1 MAKLVVI
8 DGNSIMNRAFYGLSG
23 RNMLTTKKGI
33 PTNAIYGFL
42 TILFKILNED
52 KPEYLTVAFD
62 LKAPTFR
69 HKMYDG
75 YKAQRKGMPDELAV
89 QMPIIKDV
97 LDAMNI
103 SRIEMEGFEADDILG
118 TLSKKAKKEGIEV
131 VLFTGDRDSFQ
142 LIEEGINVKLPV
154 TKGGKTETEIYD
166 VEKIKEKYGVMPL
179 DLINVKGL
187 MGDTSDNIPG
197 VPGIGEKTALGYI
210 QKFKTIE
217 SLYENID
224 DDIVKPKAK
233 EALINFKELAF
244 LSRTLATI
252 NTDIPL
258 NFSEDY
264 RVQEVN
270 NDALYNIFNELE
282 FSTFI
287 KRLGLIPGASEG
299 AHLSSF
305 EPVVGE
311 KVFDFS
317 KLRNLDSFAFYVSNE
332 KPYQVGIYS
341 DVGAFCIES
350 EDKDFLLK
358 NVFESD
364 AKKFGAY
371 TKPLYIELKNRGIE
385 LRNLVFDVDIAEYVV
400 NALNV
405 SGNMEKLAINQ
416 FDFDINSL
424 KENTET
430 QISIFEME
438 KRADNNKYVCSIAK
452 MIWELKDFYLTEIEK
467 NKQEQLF
474 YEIEMP
480 LIEVLADMQIA
491 GMKVDRDLLKNYGVE
506 LQGKIDFLVKE
517 ITRLAGEEFN
527 INSPKQL
534 GEILFDKLK
543 LTAPKKTQRG
553 YATDADTLEK
563 LREEHPIIDKVLE
576 YKQLMKLKS
585 TYVDGLDAVINKNTG
600 RIHSNFNQTIT
611 ATGRLSSTEP
621 NLQNIPVRMEAG
633 KRIREMFVPEDG
645 YVYVDADY
653 SQIELRVLAHMAKDE
668 VMLEAFNND
677 DDIHTATAMQIFH
690 VSKEE
695 VTPLL
700 RSRAKAVNFGIVYG
714 QGNYSLGQD
723 LRISRKE
730 AEEYINSY
738 FEHFNGI
745 KKFQDESVNM
755 ARKNGYVK
763 TIFNRRRN
771 LPEIKSS
778 NFNIRSF
785 GERIAM
791 NMPIQGS
798 AADIIKIAMIMV
810 NNKLKNMKSRLI
822 LQVHDELIVE
832 APLEE
837 AEEVKRIVVDC
848 MESAVKLDVLL
859 KVDANIGTSWLEAK

>member
-52 KPEYLTVAFD
+52 NPDYMVVAFD

-75 YKAQRKGMPDELAV
+75 YKAQRKGMPDELAT

-103 SRIEMEGFEADDILG
+103 SRVEMEGFEADDILG
-118 TLSKKAKKEGIEV
+118 TLAKKAKNNGIDV
-131 VLFTGDRDSFQ
+131 ILFTGDRDSFQ
-142 LIEEGINVKLPV
+142 LIEDGINVKLPV
-154 TKGGKTETEIYD
+154 TKGGKTETELYD
-166 VEKIKEKYGVMPL
+166 VDKILEKYGVMPVE
-179 DLINVKGL
+179 LINVKGL

-217 SLYENID
+217 NLYENID
-224 DDIVKPKAK
+224 DALVKPKAK
-233 EALINFKELAF
+233 ESLKEFKDLAF

-258 NFSEDY
+258 EFSEEY
-264 RVQEVN
+264 KIKEVN
-270 NDALYNIFNELE
+270 NEALYNIFNELE

-287 KRLGLIPGASEG
+287 KKLNLVPGENSIVSE
-299 AHLSSF
+299 F

-311 KVFDFS
+311 KIYDFS
-317 KLRNLDSFAFYVSNE
+317 KINELDEFAFYVSNE

-341 DVGAFCIES
+341 DKGVFCVES
-350 EDKDFLLK
+350 DDRYSMLK
-358 NVFESD
+358 SIFESD
-364 AKKFGAY
+364 AKKYGAY
-371 TKPLYIELKNRGIE
+371 AKSLYVELKNNNIELKN
-385 LRNLVFDVDIAEYVV
+385 LVFDLDIAQYVV
-400 NALNV
+400 DATNV
-405 SGNMEKLAINQ
+405 SGSIEKLAVEKFNIDLNT
-416 FDFDINSL
+416 L
-424 KENTET
+424 KENNEN
-430 QISIFEME
+430 QISFFEVE
-438 KRADNNKYVCSIAK
+438 KVVDNNKYLCSIAK
-452 MIWELKDFYLTEIEK
+452 IIWELKDYYLEEIKKNEQEK
-467 NKQEQLF
+467 LF

-491 GMKVDRDLLKNYGVE
+491 GMKVDRELLKSYGVE
-506 LQGKIDFLVKE
+506 LQGKIDLLVDE
-517 ITRLAGEEFN
+517 IIKLVGEEFN

-534 GEILFDKLK
+534 GEMLFDKLK
-543 LTAPKKTQRG
+543 LPAPRKTHRG

-563 LREEHPIIDKVLE
+563 LKDEHPVIEKVLE
-576 YKQLMKLKS
+576 YKQLVKLKS
-585 TYVDGLDAVINKNTG
+585 TYIDGLDSVINPNTG

-621 NLQNIPVRMEAG
+621 NLQNIPVRMDAG
-633 KRIREMFVPEDG
+633 KRIREMFIPEEG

-653 SQIELRVLAHMAKDE
+653 SQIELRVLAHMAHDT

-677 DDIHTATAMQIFH
+677 EDIHTATAMQIFH
-690 VSKEE
+690 LSKNE
-695 VTPLL
+695 VTSIY
-700 RSRAKAVNFGIVYG
+700 RTRAKAVNFGIVYG

-723 LRISRKE
+723 LGISRKE
-730 AEEYINSY
+730 AEEYIKSY
-738 FEHFNGI
+738 LEHFSGI
-745 KKFQDESVNM
+745 KSFQENSIIQ
-755 ARKNGYVK
+755 AKNQGYVK

-832 APLEE
+832 APIDE
-837 AEEVKRIVVDC
+837 AETVKKIVTEC
-848 MESAVKLDVLL
+848 MENAVKLDVLL
-859 KVDANIGTSWLEAK
+859 KVDANIGKSWLEAK